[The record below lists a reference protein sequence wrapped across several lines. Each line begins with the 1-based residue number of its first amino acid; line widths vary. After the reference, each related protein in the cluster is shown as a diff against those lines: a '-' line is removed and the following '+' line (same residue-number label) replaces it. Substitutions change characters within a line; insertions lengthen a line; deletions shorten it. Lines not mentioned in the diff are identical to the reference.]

1 VAASGGCSSKD
12 GRRFVFVPAQIRV
25 RKDQIASIGH
35 RNSPRE
41 KVHANCNEAAF
52 SECGKVALTF
62 CYDLGNKDDRGEA
75 TDAKQ

>member
-12 GRRFVFVPAQIRV
+12 GRRFVFVPAQTWMS
-25 RKDQIASIGH
+25 KGQIASIRR

-41 KVHANCNEAAF
+41 KVHANCNEAGF
-52 SECGKVALTF
+52 SEVGKVALTF